1 MSKVIRDSGLV
12 KQPLV
17 TIVTPSFNQGH
28 FIRATIE
35 SVLSQDYPNIE
46 YIIMDGG
53 SKDSTAAV
61 AAEYSSRLKFIQE
74 KDRGQSHAI
83 NKGFQMAKGE
93 IVSWLN
99 SDDVI
104 LPGAVSLAAGAF
116 EQDPLLGAV
125 YGEGYLIDYEGKVKN
140 RFPATEPFNLWK
152 LVYLS
157 DYILQQ
163 TVYFRRSVFGELG
176 FLDESLNWGMDWD
189 ILIRIGQR
197 YPMRYLPEYMG
208 SLREYGEAKTFSGGG
223 KRFRELAGILRRH
236 GTMRYPPG
244 YFTYGLDTYQ
254 KICCDFLDRISPAF
268 LNGPSKKLQQVLSYV
283 VHMQIARILRESQGL
298 YTDGW
303 ASRRLLYMLPAGEGT
318 VSVCGSLP
326 NLGEG
331 LRGQRLTV
339 TSGGETL
346 AARDIHF
353 GDFEIEIPGGSGNH
367 QPLSIE
373 IIASKFVV
381 PSKLG
386 LGPDPRRLAYMLKS
400 IERTKH
406 SVTSARA

>member
-1 MSKVIRDSGLV
+1 M

-17 TIVTPSFNQGH
+17 SIVTPSFNQGH

-53 SKDSTAAV
+53 SKDATAAV
-61 AAEYSSRLKFIQE
+61 AAEYASRLQFISE

-83 NKGFQMAKGE
+83 NKGFHLAKGE
-93 IVSWLN
+93 VVSWLN

-104 LPGAVSLAAGAF
+104 LPGAVNVAAEAL
-116 EQDPLLGAV
+116 QKDPLLGAV
-125 YGEGYLIDYEGKVKN
+125 YGEGYLIDYDGKVKN

-163 TVYFRRSVFGELG
+163 TVYFRRSVFAELG
-176 FLDESLNWGMDWD
+176 YLDESLHWGMDWD
-189 ILIRIGQR
+189 ILIRIGKR

-223 KRFRELAGILRRH
+223 KRFRELAAILRRH
-236 GTMRYPPG
+236 GTMKYPPG

-254 KICCDFLDRISPAF
+254 KICCDFLDRISPRF
-268 LNGPSKKLQQVLSYV
+268 LNGTSKKLQQVLSYL
-283 VHMQIARILRESQGL
+283 VHLQIARILRESQGL

-303 ASRRLLYMLPAGEGT
+303 ASRRLLYMLPAGEGA
-318 VSVCGSLP
+318 VRICGSLP
-326 NLGEG
+326 DLGAG

-339 TSGGETL
+339 ACGGRVL
-346 AARDIHF
+346 AEREIGF
-353 GDFEIEIPGGSGNH
+353 GGFDFQVSPAAPRNEALSLEIT
-367 QPLSIE
+367 
-373 IIASKFVV
+373 ASKFVV

-386 LGPDPRRLAYMLKS
+386 LGPDPRRLAYMLKTIKRVS
-400 IERTKH
+400 PK
-406 SVTSARA
+406 SSA